1 MVTAKMV
8 TLEEAPDVRF
18 GSKADI
24 GPQLRDVRYTPVSD
38 RIVDMPR
45 GPLSAMRKQAR
56 NSLGPQIRLD

>member
-8 TLEEAPDVRF
+8 TLEEAT
-18 GSKADI
+18 
-24 GPQLRDVRYTPVSD
+24 DVRYTPVSD

-45 GPLSAMRKQAR
+45 GPLSAMRRQAR